1 MKPESQTTLAWR
13 KICHEKWVDSWQER
27 LLWLGWERLV
37 ITQLSG
43 SKRVRLEIFALPRS
57 EAAILKKE
65 FGGEIRNLSRSTADW
80 VKSIVQKKPI
90 PIRGRLRIVNRDP
103 ELSQTQL

>member
-1 MKPESQTTLAWR
+1 MKPESQSTLAWR

-43 SKRVRLEIFALPRS
+43 SKRVRLEIFAVTPA

-80 VKSIVQKKPI
+80 VKLIFQKNPI
-90 PIRGRLRIVNRDP
+90 PIRAHSPLVNP
-103 ELSQTQL
+103 LPYPTLT

>member
-1 MKPESQTTLAWR
+1 MKHESQSTLAWR
-13 KICHEKWVDSWQER
+13 KICQEKWVDSWQER

-43 SKRVRLEIFALPRS
+43 SKRVRLEIFAVTRS

-65 FGGEIRNLSRSTADW
+65 FGGEIRNLTPSTAGW
-80 VKSIVQKKPI
+80 GKSVVQKKAI
-90 PIRGRLRIVNRDP
+90 PIRGKPPHLN
-103 ELSQTQL
+103 